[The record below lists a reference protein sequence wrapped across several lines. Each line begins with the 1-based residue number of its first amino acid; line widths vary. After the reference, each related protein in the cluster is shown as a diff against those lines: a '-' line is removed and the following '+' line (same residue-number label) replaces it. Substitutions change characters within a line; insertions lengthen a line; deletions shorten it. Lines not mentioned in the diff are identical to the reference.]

1 MRRLHFGLATCL
13 LATTALPAR
22 ADTICEWMEFG
33 ESVVNSSEPTF
44 GPGERTP
51 DHMRALTQVALAMF
65 EAVNAIDHRYESYL
79 KLDRGDPRASQNAA
93 ATTAAYTVLVSHF
106 PAKKSELEESYRIAM
121 DGIADATARDN
132 GRLIGEEAAALA
144 LKSGMIDPAIIQSPY
159 RPRTQPGVWTATTLP
174 VVQPF
179 MIAFHPWVLAN
190 VESVRPPPPPALT
203 SAAWARDYNEVKA
216 LGSKD
221 SSARTPHETLM
232 ARYRITPNMMPSLR
246 LVADAPGRSL
256 VSNARMFALAAM
268 ASDDAG
274 MATVAA
280 KLHYNFWRP
289 ISAVR
294 NAQDDSNPATLSDPA
309 WVPLI
314 TTPMHPEYPCGHCT
328 YAAAIAEVMKAET
341 GASPPGGVR
350 VSSRSIPGAAVQVL
364 PSWDDWVREVS
375 YSRILGGVHYRF
387 SNDAGEQIGRG
398 VARLTLSSVMR
409 PLK

>member
-1 MRRLHFGLATCL
+1 
-13 LATTALPAR
+13 
-22 ADTICEWMEFG
+22 MEFG

-132 GRLIGEEAAALA
+132 GRLIGEAAAALA

-203 SAAWARDYNEVKA
+203 SAAWARDYNEVKT

-256 VSNARMFALAAM
+256 VSNARMFALAAI

-294 NAQDDSNPATLSDPA
+294 NAQDDSNPATVSDPA

-398 VARLTLSSVMR
+398 VARLTLASVMR